1 MTMHA
6 ALNSTASRSA
16 ALTASGPP
24 RMGRLVRQSLAAM
37 TPVER
42 SRVLAMYGVIA
53 GLHVAGFFVLFVFVV
68 PSHYKGL
75 GFGVAVLAY
84 TLGLRHA
91 FDADHI
97 AAIDNTTRK
106 VLGERQGTG
115 APRPFGF
122 GFFFSLGHSS
132 VVVALGVAIIAA
144 EKTVFAAVSDSGS
157 SLERFGGFFGTVVSA
172 SFLLLIG
179 LLNLVV
185 LTGIV
190 RVFASM
196 RRGEYDEA
204 ELERQLEARGL
215 FYRFFGR
222 WMKAI
227 TKEWQLYPVGV
238 LFGLG
243 FDTATEVAL
252 LATTA
257 LLATGHIPWYAIACL
272 PVLFTAG
279 MTLMDTTDGLFMNL
293 AYGWAFFNP
302 VRKVYYNLA
311 ITGLS
316 VAICLFIG
324 GIETL
329 SLLPYEFK
337 GLSHSHGLWGVLNH
351 FNLNT
356 AGFVIVGMF
365 IVTWLAALL
374 IWRYAHIEEK
384 WSARLEGAGA
394 LTVCRPSELAAP
406 DARAGAGRRCWAL
419 AGQPCPCVPGDRP
432 GSSRARSARP
442 ERDRDVSS
450 RSPRSYPMERHPSG
464 LWERLRRSMAADPG
478 RFAGGSAVSD
488 PLGLLAVE
496 QERVGA
502 LQPRRYDAS
511 SRKTGDERRAEAR
524 SALPDRPA

>member
-1 MTMHA
+1 M
-6 ALNSTASRSA
+6 S
-16 ALTASGPP
+16 
-24 RMGRLVRQSLAAM
+24 RLVRQSFTAM

-42 SRVLAMYGVIA
+42 TRLLAMYGSIA
-53 GLHVAGFFVLFVFVV
+53 GLHVLGFVILFAFVV

-75 GFGVAVLAY
+75 GIGVAILAY

-97 AAIDNTTRK
+97 SAIDNTTRK

-115 APRPFGF
+115 KPRPFGF

-132 VVVALGVAIIAA
+132 VVVAIGVAIIVA

-157 SLERFGGFFGTVVSA
+157 GLERFGGLFGTMVSA

-179 LLNLVV
+179 LLNLVI
-185 LTGIV
+185 LAGIV

-204 ELERQLEARGL
+204 ELERQLAARGL

-227 TKEWQLYPVGV
+227 TNEWQLYPVGV
-238 LFGLG
+238 VFGLG

-257 LLATGHIPWYAIACL
+257 LLASGHIPWYAIACL

-279 MTLMDTTDGLFMNL
+279 MTLMDTTDGVFMNL

-324 GIETL
+324 GIETI

-337 GLSHSHGLWGVLNH
+337 GLSHGGGFWGLLSR

-356 AGFVIVGMF
+356 AGFVIVAMF
-365 IVTWLAALL
+365 ILTWLAALL
-374 IWRYAHIEEK
+374 IWRFGRIEEK
-384 WSARLEGAGA
+384 WSARLLPRAHDD
-394 LTVCRPSELAAP
+394 AA
-406 DARAGAGRRCWAL
+406 RR
-419 AGQPCPCVPGDRP
+419 
-432 GSSRARSARP
+432 
-442 ERDRDVSS
+442 E
-450 RSPRSYPMERHPSG
+450 PRVT
-464 LWERLRRSMAADPG
+464 A
-478 RFAGGSAVSD
+478 
-488 PLGLLAVE
+488 
-496 QERVGA
+496 
-502 LQPRRYDAS
+502 
-511 SRKTGDERRAEAR
+511 
-524 SALPDRPA
+524 